1 MKMPV
6 PSPQVDLAAL
16 VEQIA
21 DPVRCSVEQAVPRA
35 REALERGEPVDARL
49 GELISEELS
58 AGRNPLKLRH
68 LLGIVGALDAGQH
81 ILKARSQL
89 LAHTDPYVR
98 SKATLILGRAGRN
111 ADWVMRRL
119 LDPDARVQASAVESV
134 WGIDTPE
141 MRKVLETAVRS
152 PHSRVVGN
160 GLIGLYRLGN
170 VGCIPRIFE
179 LAEHSGEAQR
189 LSARWVMGETGDPR
203 FLGYLNSVFR
213 TDAPRCRTMVIRS
226 LARIRRNVAL
236 LEQAGKLNVEV
247 LSFAAAA
254 GSNERRLEL
263 GLPPPGHRA
272 LDPLAPT
279 DFVIEEDGRPVTRY
293 SVVCRGEPDVMVSG
307 FVIPRILSR
316 ADPYAM
322 AIESG
327 LRACSEIRRKADL
340 WSVDRYR
347 CDDSP
352 ETEEGPNLAAMRSE
366 DPLIMGHLRRNR
378 GFLAAPD
385 IIEKFI
391 DGPGHKD
398 EASRDIL
405 VSAGKVIEI
414 LSRGAGERH
423 LFLCLHPDAL
433 PPEDGLPELDERIS
447 AEKVVLHGVLPAGP
461 EDATELARI
470 CLASGGTF
478 SRWPAESIADGLAGT
493 FAGLLNRY
501 DIAWWPP
508 DVPGHKAR
516 LQILSRSGCA
526 DFSVD
531 LA

>member
-1 MKMPV
+1 M
-6 PSPQVDLAAL
+6 PQVDFTAL

-21 DPVRCSVEQAVPRA
+21 DPLLCSVEEAVPRA
-35 REALERGEPVDARL
+35 KEALERGEPVDVRL
-49 GELISEELS
+49 GELVSEELS
-58 AGRNPLKLRH
+58 AGGSSLRLRH
-68 LLGIVGALDAGQH
+68 LLGIVGALDGGQH
-81 ILKARSQL
+81 ILKARSLL

-134 WGIDTPE
+134 WSIDTPE
-141 MRKVLETAVRS
+141 MRKVLDTAVRS
-152 PHSRVVGN
+152 PHSRVVAN

-189 LSARWVMGETGDPR
+189 LSGRWAMGETGDPR

-213 TDAPRCRTMVIRS
+213 TDAPRCRAMVIRA
-226 LARIRRNVAL
+226 LGRIRRNVAR
-236 LEQAGKLNVEV
+236 LEPAGKLQVEV
-247 LSFAAAA
+247 LTFASA
-254 GSNERRLEL
+254 GLNERRMEL
-263 GLPPPGHRA
+263 GLPPSGHRP

-279 DFVIEEDGRPVTRY
+279 DFVIEEDGRPVTRF
-293 SVVCRGEPDVMVSG
+293 SAIRHGEPDVMVSG

-327 LRACSEIRRKADL
+327 LRACMEIRRKADL
-340 WSVDRYR
+340 WSVDRYC
-347 CDDSP
+347 CDDALEP
-352 ETEEGPNLAAMRSE
+352 EDGPNLAAMRSE
-366 DPLIMGHLRRNR
+366 DPLIMSHLRKNR
-378 GFLAAPD
+378 GFLAAPE

-398 EASRDIL
+398 EASRDVL
-405 VSAGKVIEI
+405 VSAEKVIEI
-414 LSRGAGERH
+414 LSRSAGERH
-423 LFLCLHPDAL
+423 LFVCLHPDAMA
-433 PPEDGLPELDERIS
+433 PEDGLAELEQRLS

-461 EDATELARI
+461 EDTTELARI
-470 CLASGGTF
+470 CAGSGGTF
-478 SRWPAESIADGLAGT
+478 SRWPAESLADGLAKI

-501 DIAWWPP
+501 DITWWPP
-508 DVPGHKAR
+508 DVPGQKAR
-516 LQILSRSGCA
+516 LQIVSRAGCA